1 LVGNGDG
8 GVLNLS
14 QLISGDAGV
23 LSQLISGDVGV
34 LNLSQSISWLEK
46 ENSRRKRLLCKLKHE
61 HDNNLLSN
69 CK

>member
-14 QLISGDAGV
+14 QLISGDVGV

-34 LNLSQSISWLEK
+34 FNLSQLSWLEK